1 MQYGKC
7 YKCKNNHP
15 TCRYIMAMAMK
26 TLGDL
31 EIVINDVSQIRKG
44 SSCKLKIDYEC
55 TAFVSKEEEMK

>member
-15 TCRYIMAMAMK
+15 SCRYIMAMAIK

-31 EIVINDVSQIRKG
+31 EMLINASQTRKG
-44 SSCKLKIDYEC
+44 SSCELKIDYEC
-55 TAFVSKEEEMK
+55 IAFTPKGDEII